1 MYVTL
6 LPLLLLPEMWKK
18 LKTHCWNVKW
28 THHSV
33 FLWRCFFTVV
43 QNYRQQHVESGAYH
57 AECERDTLFP
67 TVKLQADHDSVAE
80 GGSSS
85 KKKQSVALVPK
96 GISKSV
102 QRFLPLFNKGL
113 FPNKAPPATT
123 ANRMLFT
130 DAEDE

>member
-1 MYVTL
+1 
-6 LPLLLLPEMWKK
+6 
-18 LKTHCWNVKW
+18 
-28 THHSV
+28 
-33 FLWRCFFTVV
+33 
-43 QNYRQQHVESGAYH
+43 VESGAYH
-57 AECERDTLFP
+57 SECERDTLFP
-67 TVKLQADHDSVAE
+67 TVKLQADDDLVAE
-80 GGSSS
+80 GGSSSSSS

>member
-1 MYVTL
+1 
-6 LPLLLLPEMWKK
+6 
-18 LKTHCWNVKW
+18 
-28 THHSV
+28 
-33 FLWRCFFTVV
+33 
-43 QNYRQQHVESGAYH
+43 VESGAYH

-67 TVKLQADHDSVAE
+67 TVKLQADHDLVAE

-102 QRFLPLFNKGL
+102 RRFLPLFNKGL

-130 DAEDE
+130 DAEDELLAMGMITYNTDWLAIQQRFLPSKSVHQVPSFSIIAS

>member
-1 MYVTL
+1 M
-6 LPLLLLPEMWKK
+6 
-18 LKTHCWNVKW
+18 
-28 THHSV
+28 
-33 FLWRCFFTVV
+33 
-43 QNYRQQHVESGAYH
+43 ESGAYH
-57 AECERDTLFP
+57 SECERDTLFP
-67 TVKLQADHDSVAE
+67 TVKLQADDDLVAE
-80 GGSSS
+80 GGSSSSSS

-96 GISKSV
+96 GMSKSV

>member
-1 MYVTL
+1 
-6 LPLLLLPEMWKK
+6 
-18 LKTHCWNVKW
+18 
-28 THHSV
+28 
-33 FLWRCFFTVV
+33 
-43 QNYRQQHVESGAYH
+43 VESGAYH
-57 AECERDTLFP
+57 SECERDTLFP
-67 TVKLQADHDSVAE
+67 TVKLQADDDLVAE
-80 GGSSS
+80 GGSSSSSS

-96 GISKSV
+96 GMSKSV

>member
-1 MYVTL
+1 M
-6 LPLLLLPEMWKK
+6 
-18 LKTHCWNVKW
+18 
-28 THHSV
+28 
-33 FLWRCFFTVV
+33 
-43 QNYRQQHVESGAYH
+43 ESGAYH
-57 AECERDTLFP
+57 SECERDTLFP
-67 TVKLQADHDSVAE
+67 TVKLQADDDLVAE
-80 GGSSS
+80 GGSSSSSS

>member
-1 MYVTL
+1 
-6 LPLLLLPEMWKK
+6 
-18 LKTHCWNVKW
+18 
-28 THHSV
+28 
-33 FLWRCFFTVV
+33 
-43 QNYRQQHVESGAYH
+43 VESGAYH
-57 AECERDTLFP
+57 SECERDTLFP
-67 TVKLQADHDSVAE
+67 TVKLQADDDLVAE
-80 GGSSS
+80 GGSSSSSSSSSSS